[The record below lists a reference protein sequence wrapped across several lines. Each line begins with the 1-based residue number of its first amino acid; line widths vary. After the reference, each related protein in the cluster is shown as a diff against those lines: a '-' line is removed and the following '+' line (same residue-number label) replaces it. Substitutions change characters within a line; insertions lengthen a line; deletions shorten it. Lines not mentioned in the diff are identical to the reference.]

1 MTDGTHRLK
10 DTSSRLPPRQT
21 IFKEASPLCAPR
33 EQLDRGSAHLPVMLR
48 RRKEASRLS
57 NFASLSKKREAVH
70 SDALVSYCAKPY
82 RGAHVFSEGHEH
94 VQRGGLHG
102 DVERGALDELAVHLG
117 GRGLVELEVQ
127 RTASAQ
133 LDLLETNV
141 LAAFGTQEDVEGA
154 R

>member
-1 MTDGTHRLK
+1 
-10 DTSSRLPPRQT
+10 
-21 IFKEASPLCAPR
+21 
-33 EQLDRGSAHLPVMLR
+33 MLR

-82 RGAHVFSEGHEH
+82 RGAHVFSEGREH

-154 R
+154 RCADGRMGDAHIQEAVVHASGQILNPPP